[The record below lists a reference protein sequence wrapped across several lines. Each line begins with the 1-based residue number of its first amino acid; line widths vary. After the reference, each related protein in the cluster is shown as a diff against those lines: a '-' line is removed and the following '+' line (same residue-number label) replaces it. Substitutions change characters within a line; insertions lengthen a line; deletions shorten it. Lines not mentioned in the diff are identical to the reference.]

1 MSKTFINLDAT
12 THKRLAAAVLAKTQ
26 PRLVSFEESVWP
38 VREALARRLAE
49 AKNWSEAA
57 DVLAG
62 IEVQPSSAGSGE
74 YKLKI
79 TLETANMYLEANEL
93 DKAEKHVNKTH
104 ALLSQLPA
112 ELQKKPELLHEYH
125 ACWAKVSDRVGKFM
139 DAALRYTEMSQLE
152 NQSDAGTMTR
162 AVVCAILSS
171 SVQRDRLL
179 RSFRLDTN
187 VRELPVYPFLEK
199 IEFRRI
205 IRADEAKEFQTF
217 LSPHHVEVR
226 ADGVSAFEQAIME
239 HNLESM
245 KYAYENISFDHLG
258 EILGVSDAEAEKLA
272 AKLIYDQRV
281 QGYIDQVDRFVYF
294 DNVSPSHDDP
304 VSVWN
309 ANVISVSHRLNEV
322 VETITKLVEQ

>member
-1 MSKTFINLDAT
+1 
-12 THKRLAAAVLAKTQ
+12 
-26 PRLVSFEESVWP
+26 
-38 VREALARRLAE
+38 
-49 AKNWSEAA
+49 
-57 DVLAG
+57 
-62 IEVQPSSAGSGE
+62 
-74 YKLKI
+74 
-79 TLETANMYLEANEL
+79 
-93 DKAEKHVNKTH
+93 
-104 ALLSQLPA
+104 
-112 ELQKKPELLHEYH
+112 
-125 ACWAKVSDRVGKFM
+125 M
-139 DAALRYTEMSQLE
+139 DAALRYTEMSRLE